1 MSLISWMW
9 TSFITSSLAWPWDQI
24 QEDNCPWSFHRWCMW
39 SRCPSPRPVL
49 LLFHT
54 LHTTNKQKKIIQAYF
69 GGTLNIQKPD
79 TWCILFGGGDN
90 VVSHLWCSD
99 HCPLSAWIEAMDTN
113 REQWKSQL
121 HICIPTKIR
130 GGGGGGTSQL
140 FIMSVWHI
148 HGARQD

>member
-24 QEDNCPWSFHRWCMW
+24 QEDNCPWSFRRWCMW

-79 TWCILFGGGDN
+79 TWCILFAGDN
-90 VVSHLWCSD
+90 VVSS
-99 HCPLSAWIEAMDTN
+99 MM
-113 REQWKSQL
+113 QWALPTVCVNWSHGHKQGIVEVTTP
-121 HICIPTKIR
+121 HICIPTRIR
-130 GGGGGGTSQL
+130 AEEKLHNVVCVAHT
-140 FIMSVWHI
+140 WC
-148 HGARQD
+148 